1 MSKLLNH
8 SYYLVM
14 KYYLASLFTLPNM
27 VRRKICAFKE
37 PFRADNY
44 VLRNYSKRRSKVQ
57 A

>member
-37 PFRADNY
+37 PFRAVNY